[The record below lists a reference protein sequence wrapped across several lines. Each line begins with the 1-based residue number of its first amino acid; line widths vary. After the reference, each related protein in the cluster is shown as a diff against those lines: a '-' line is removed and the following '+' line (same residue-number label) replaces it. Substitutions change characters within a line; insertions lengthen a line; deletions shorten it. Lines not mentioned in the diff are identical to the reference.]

1 MEGAARRMSQRY
13 LKRANWEIYLF
24 DKKWKTS
31 ILTFIEFQN
40 QARLVWY
47 KGQEKV
53 IAEIIGGGDHS
64 HSSRL
69 RQQDI
74 NQIVGWSHPHQP
86 PSYKSFGQSLVIPS
100 KHVIYKKVASDS
112 LKFTQAS
119 LAIFLDEVGKIGFQ
133 GQAWLDSAASCVSNI
148 RRLCYICLDW
158 SWFSFNNPFSKWTGY
173 MIHVIRSK
181 KTRKKWRLKWQPNGQ
196 HPPAPCPCAAQHLRC
211 IPGSRSSSNV
221 TVRKFQRSIKRW
233 EGCRSLRRRRHH
245 PQNPKSLYTP
255 RFCES
260 YKHNPSF

>member
-1 MEGAARRMSQRY
+1 MSQRY

-24 DKKWKTS
+24 DKKRKTS

-64 HSSRL
+64 HSSS

-112 LKFTQAS
+112 LKLLKPVLQYFWMK
-119 LAIFLDEVGKIGFQ
+119 LGK
-133 GQAWLDSAASCVSNI
+133 LVS
-148 RRLCYICLDW
+148 
-158 SWFSFNNPFSKWTGY
+158 
-173 MIHVIRSK
+173 RSK
-181 KTRKKWRLKWQPNGQ
+181 LGSTRLQVVLQTFGGCVTSALLEVDSPSI
-196 HPPAPCPCAAQHLRC
+196 
-211 IPGSRSSSNV
+211 IP
-221 TVRKFQRSIKRW
+221 F
-233 EGCRSLRRRRHH
+233 
-245 PQNPKSLYTP
+245 
-255 RFCES
+255 
-260 YKHNPSF
+260 PSEQDIWFM

>member
-1 MEGAARRMSQRY
+1 M
-13 LKRANWEIYLF
+13 IP
-24 DKKWKTS
+24 
-31 ILTFIEFQN
+31 
-40 QARLVWY
+40 
-47 KGQEKV
+47 
-53 IAEIIGGGDHS
+53 
-64 HSSRL
+64 SS
-69 RQQDI
+69 
-74 NQIVGWSHPHQP
+74 PT

-112 LKFTQAS
+112 LKLLKPVLQYFWMK
-119 LAIFLDEVGKIGFQ
+119 LGK
-133 GQAWLDSAASCVSNI
+133 LVS
-148 RRLCYICLDW
+148 
-158 SWFSFNNPFSKWTGY
+158 
-173 MIHVIRSK
+173 RSK
-181 KTRKKWRLKWQPNGQ
+181 LGSTRLQVVFQTFGGCVTSALLEVDSPSIIPFRVSRIYEAKKHEKEWRFKWQPNGQ
-196 HPPAPCPCAAQHLRC
+196 HPPAPFPCAAQHLRC